1 MPEQRPFLE
10 RLVFG
15 KQHSPR
21 VEREEKVLP
30 YPLHRMNADAKL
42 YGVLQVLPAMVEE
55 LRVHDGFVD
64 LAMGAVVTQVGLLEH
79 VFVSGEL
86 DPKRRR

>member
-10 RLVFG
+10 RLMFG

-21 VEREEKVLP
+21 VDREEKVLQ

-42 YGVLQVLPAMVEE
+42 HGVLPAMVEGI
-55 LRVHDGFVD
+55 RVHDGLVD
-64 LAMGAVVTQVGLLEH
+64 LAMAAVVTQVGLLEH

-86 DPKRRR
+86 DTKRQR

>member
-21 VEREEKVLP
+21 VEREEKVLQ
-30 YPLHRMNADAKL
+30 YPLHHMNADAKRH
-42 YGVLQVLPAMVEE
+42 GVLQEPYVRHNCSQGEIDEVVMNPE
-55 LRVHDGFVD
+55 LVHHCR
-64 LAMGAVVTQVGLLEH
+64 EH